1 MAPRY
6 LFKLFSVA
14 VLLALSPQAASSGGL
29 RMVKIVVPN
38 PPGSSTDI
46 LARVVAERVGQAER
60 ITAIVENRPGAGNIV
75 GSEYVAHA
83 AADGGTLLLNAPP
96 FVIDPYLHKLSYD
109 PFTSFEPVCAL
120 ANTPT
125 MIVVNGDSNYRTLTD
140 LLNAARAK
148 PGTLT
153 IGAVGPG
160 TTAHMAI
167 EALKHVAGVDM
178 IFVPYPG
185 NPQAVTAL
193 LGHNVDVA
201 VTGYPV
207 VTGLV
212 NSGKLRA
219 LAATTPARIEPLP
232 DLPTVAESG
241 YAGYGLDFW
250 MGVVAPAKTPPE
262 TISLLS
268 RWFAAAVQSP
278 ETKAKLREQGIYPVG
293 SCGTDFAAFIR
304 EQSEQYG
311 RIIREANIKLE

>member
-1 MAPRY
+1 MTLWDQFKILSAAA
-6 LFKLFSVA
+6 LFLLSTHYAAA
-14 VLLALSPQAASSGGL
+14 VSL

-38 PPGSSTDI
+38 PPGSTTDI
-46 LARVVAERVGQAER
+46 LARVVADRVQQAEG
-60 ITAIVENRPGAGNIV
+60 ITVVVENRPGAGNIV

-83 AADGGTLLLNAPP
+83 APDGSTLLLNAPP

-109 PFTSFEPVCAL
+109 PFANFEPVCDL
-120 ANTPT
+120 AHAPT
-125 MIVVNGDSNYRTLTD
+125 IIVVNSSSKIHTLGD

-160 TTAHMAI
+160 TTGHMAI
-167 EALKHVAGVDM
+167 EALKHVAAVDL

-193 LGHNVDVA
+193 LGSNIDVA
-201 VTGYPV
+201 LSGYPV
-207 VTGLV
+207 VAGLV
-212 NSGKLRA
+212 SSGKLRA
-219 LAATTPARIEPLP
+219 LAATTPERIEPLP
-232 DLPTVAESG
+232 DLPTVAEFG

-268 RWFAAAVQSP
+268 HWFAAAVQSP
-278 ETKAKLREQGIYPVG
+278 ETKAKLKEQGIYPAG
-293 SCGTDFAAFIR
+293 GCGADFVEFIR
-304 EQSEQYG
+304 KQSDEYG
-311 RIIREANIKLE
+311 RIIHEANIKLE

>member
-1 MAPRY
+1 
-6 LFKLFSVA
+6 
-14 VLLALSPQAASSGGL
+14 
-29 RMVKIVVPN
+29 MVKIVVPN

-46 LARVVAERVGQAER
+46 LARVVADRVRQAEG
-60 ITAIVENRPGAGNIV
+60 ITAIVENRPGAGNII

-83 AADGGTLLLNAPP
+83 APDGGTLLVNATP

-109 PFTSFEPVCAL
+109 PFTSFEPVCEL
-120 ANTPT
+120 ASTPT
-125 MIVVNGDSNYRTLTD
+125 VMVVNGDSRIHTLAD

-160 TTAHMAI
+160 TTSHMAV

-193 LGHNVDVA
+193 LGHHVDVA

-207 VTGLV
+207 VSGLIG
-212 NSGKLRA
+212 SGKVRA
-219 LAATTPARIEPLP
+219 LATTTPDRIEPLP
-232 DLPTVAESG
+232 DLPTVSESG

-250 MGVVAPAKTPPE
+250 MGIVAPARTPTE
-262 TISLLS
+262 TISMLS
-268 RWFAAAVQSP
+268 RWFAGAVQAP
-278 ETKAKLREQGIYPVG
+278 ETKAKLKEQGIYPVG
-293 SCGTDFAAFIR
+293 SCGADFAAFIR
-304 EQSEQYG
+304 KQSQEYG